1 LKNKNKE
8 AFRRFKNIEL
18 IVSDVDGVLTD
29 NTIYIDDNGLESKK
43 FSIADGVGA
52 YLAGKYNLKLG
63 IISARKS
70 KATMVRAKQ
79 IRIKYVFLGRED
91 KLTIYNKIKKNLKL
105 KDSQIAY
112 IGDDLVDIP
121 VLKEAGISISV
132 KDASPYVKKYADYIT
147 RAKGGQGVLREVIEI
162 VLKSKNKKFA
172 EYFK

>member
-1 LKNKNKE
+1 MKNKE
-8 AFRRFKNIEL
+8 AFRRFKDIEL
-18 IVSDVDGVLTD
+18 IVSDADGVLTD

-52 YLAGKYNLKLG
+52 YLAGKYGLKLA

-70 KATMVRAKQ
+70 KATMIRAKQ
-79 IRIKYVFLGRED
+79 LKIRYVFLGRED
-91 KLTIYNKIKKNLKL
+91 KLTVYNKIKKNLKL
-105 KDSQIAY
+105 KDNQIAY

-121 VLKEAGISISV
+121 VLRKAGIAICV
-132 KDASPYVKKYADYIT
+132 KNASLYVRKHADYIT